1 MASVKSATRY
11 LPRELLDET
20 PPTPPP
26 PPCRRVRD
34 LLTENSY
41 QIHSNATKNFCF
53 HSVFPHPECYLL
65 RERRCNDGN
74 IRVTFFSNF
83 REWTRT
89 IRLLPWLFISRLFFL
104 LSIQQFKRQSW
115 LSSSTRH
122 GFKLPRLLSLHSIF
136 VAENCGF
143 PQGLSRS
150 NF

>member
-11 LPRELLDET
+11 LPREFLDET

-74 IRVTFFSNF
+74 IRVTFFSDF

-89 IRLLPWLFISRLFFL
+89 IRLLPWLFISRFFFL
-104 LSIQQFKRQSW
+104 LSI
-115 LSSSTRH
+115 
-122 GFKLPRLLSLHSIF
+122 
-136 VAENCGF
+136 
-143 PQGLSRS
+143 
-150 NF
+150 

>member
-11 LPRELLDET
+11 LPRELLDEI

-26 PPCRRVRD
+26 PPCRRVRN

-74 IRVTFFSNF
+74 IRVTFFSISVNGH
-83 REWTRT
+83 
-89 IRLLPWLFISRLFFL
+89 IR
-104 LSIQQFKRQSW
+104 
-115 LSSSTRH
+115 
-122 GFKLPRLLSLHSIF
+122 
-136 VAENCGF
+136 
-143 PQGLSRS
+143 
-150 NF
+150 